1 MHTVQDIIN
10 ILEDH
15 APLALQEDW
24 DNCGLLVGD
33 RQMEVSEILCTLDVT
48 LDVVRE
54 AIDKGCNLIITHHPI
69 IFGGLKSITG
79 RNDVERCVVEAIK
92 HDVAIYAAHTNMD
105 NVADGVSG
113 TMAHKLSL
121 VNTRVMAPQSGN
133 LLKLAVY
140 VPQLHVA
147 SVRDAMFAAGAGH
160 IGNYDSCSFSAQG
173 EGSFKALDDTNPYVG
188 EPGKL
193 HFEKETRVEVVLPE
207 FIQNKVV
214 AAMKAAH
221 PYEEVAYDLIALA
234 NKWDNVGLGMVGELE
249 SPMDELQFLELLKST
264 FGVSV
269 VRHSPLRNKKVK
281 TVAVMGGSG
290 ASYLSSAMASGA
302 DVFVTGDAKYHE
314 FFIPEDRLVLADIG
328 HYESEQYTKE
338 LFKEIITKKITT
350 FAPRISDTDTNYVKY
365 C

>member
-1 MHTVQDIIN
+1 MTKVKDIID

-33 RQMEVSEILCTLDVT
+33 RQMEVTEILCTLDVT
-48 LDVVRE
+48 FEVVRE
-54 AIDKGCNLIITHHPI
+54 AIDKGCNMIITHHPI

-105 NVADGVSG
+105 NVANGVSG
-113 TMAHKLSL
+113 MMASKLAL
-121 VNTRVMAPQSGN
+121 RNTKIMAPQAGN
-133 LLKLAVY
+133 LLKLVVF
-140 VPQLHVA
+140 VPQLHVT
-147 SVRDAMFAAGAGH
+147 SVRDAIFDAGAGH
-160 IGNYDSCSFSAQG
+160 IGNYDSCSFNSQG
-173 EGSFKALDDTNPYVG
+173 EGTFRALDEANPYVG

-193 HFEKETRVEVVLPE
+193 HIEKESCIEVVLPE
-207 FIQNKVV
+207 FVQGNVI
-214 AAMKAAH
+214 AAMKGAH
-221 PYEEVAYDLIALA
+221 PYEEVAYDLIPLK
-234 NKWDNVGLGMVGELE
+234 NKWENVGLGVVGELE
-249 SPMDELQFLELLKST
+249 TPIEESVFLDVLKST
-264 FGVSV
+264 FGVTV
-269 VRHSPLRNKKVK
+269 VRHSPLRSKIVK
-281 TVAVMGGSG
+281 RVAVMGGSG
-290 ASYLSSAMASGA
+290 ASYLNSAIATGA
-302 DVFVTGDAKYHE
+302 DFFVTGDAKYHE
-314 FFIPEDRLVLADIG
+314 FFMPEGRIVLADIG